1 MSLYI
6 CDLHA
11 HASLRLDDLD
21 VRAILP
27 DLRRLLAVP
36 AERMSPRTNS
46 RMARHAEGEGRESPP
61 PAEHPRPRLQVLRDD
76 NLVRD
81 EPDHPV
87 ARARTHA
94 VAVAALSFGA
104 VEHARVEGAGGG
116 EGEAA
121 GAASTAAAGRAAWGV
136 RVQALPPVLDPRNL
150 RARTETN
157 TQRSNHNRNKDAV
170 YLVSS
175 PGRAPTWIP
184 WARCPR

>member
-1 MSLYI
+1 
-6 CDLHA
+6 
-11 HASLRLDDLD
+11 
-21 VRAILP
+21 
-27 DLRRLLAVP
+27 
-36 AERMSPRTNS
+36 
-46 RMARHAEGEGRESPP
+46 MARHAEGEGRESPS

-94 VAVAALSFGA
+94 VAVAALSFRA

-150 RARTETN
+150 RARAETN
-157 TQRSNHNRNKDAV
+157 TQEIQKQHSEIQITIAK
-170 YLVSS
+170 
-175 PGRAPTWIP
+175 
-184 WARCPR
+184 